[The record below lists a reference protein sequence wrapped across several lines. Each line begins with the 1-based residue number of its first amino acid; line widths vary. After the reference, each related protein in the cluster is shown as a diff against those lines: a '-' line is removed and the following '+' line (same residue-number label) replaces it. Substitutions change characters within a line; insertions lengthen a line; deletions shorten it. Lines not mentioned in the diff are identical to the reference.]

1 MNTSTRPYIDFAFLD
16 SGTGG
21 IPYMLELKE
30 KSPQSRC
37 IYLGDTLH
45 FPYGE
50 KSSEQILSCASSA
63 VKLIVEKWNP
73 RAIVVACNTISVTT
87 LPELRSAFPSLPIVG
102 TVPAIRL
109 AARVTKNKR
118 IGLLATNATVRHPY
132 NQRLVSEFAS
142 DCQVFL
148 RGDPDLVSFIEE
160 KLFTSSMQERMDAVK
175 PAVDFFA
182 QNDCD
187 TIILGCTHFTHIA
200 KDIQAAAGKDVRVVD
215 SREGVAKQ
223 ALRVEQDA
231 GLNIGGQKALD
242 QISSFPDASFFVT
255 SASAAQEEE
264 YKTLCKNFG
273 IPWGGII

>member
-30 KSPQSRC
+30 KSPESRC

-50 KSSEQILSCASSA
+50 KSSGQILACASSA

-87 LPELRSAFPSLPIVG
+87 LPELRTAFPSLPIVG

-118 IGLLATNATVRHPY
+118 IGLL
-132 NQRLVSEFAS
+132 
-142 DCQVFL
+142 
-148 RGDPDLVSFIEE
+148 
-160 KLFTSSMQERMDAVK
+160 
-175 PAVDFFA
+175 
-182 QNDCD
+182 
-187 TIILGCTHFTHIA
+187 
-200 KDIQAAAGKDVRVVD
+200 
-215 SREGVAKQ
+215 
-223 ALRVEQDA
+223 
-231 GLNIGGQKALD
+231 
-242 QISSFPDASFFVT
+242 
-255 SASAAQEEE
+255 
-264 YKTLCKNFG
+264 
-273 IPWGGII
+273 

>member
-37 IYLGDTLH
+37 VYLGDTVH

-50 KSSEQILSCASSA
+50 KSSEEIISCASSS
-63 VKLIVEKWNP
+63 IRQIIEKWKP
-73 RAIVVACNTISVTT
+73 RAIVIACNTISVTS
-87 LPELRSAFPSLPIVG
+87 LPDLRANFPSLPIVG

-109 AARVTKNKR
+109 AAKVTRNKK

-142 DCQVFL
+142 DCQVFS

-160 KLFTSSMQERMDAVK
+160 KLFTSSMQERMAAVK

-215 SREGVAKQ
+215 SRDGVAKQ
-223 ALRVEQDA
+223 ALRVEEAGSGGMESQKSLPQDMA
-231 GLNIGGQKALD
+231 
-242 QISSFPDASFFVT
+242 FFVT
-255 SASAAQEEE
+255 AATPVQEAE

>member
-182 QNDCD
+182 QNGCD

-223 ALRVEQDA
+223 ALRVEQA
-231 GLNIGGQKALD
+231 GSRGMESQKSLPQDMA
-242 QISSFPDASFFVT
+242 FFVT
-255 SASAAQEEE
+255 AATPVQEAE
-264 YKTLCKNFG
+264 YKTLCNNFG

>member
-1 MNTSTRPYIDFAFLD
+1 MNTSTKPYIDFAFLD

-21 IPYMLELKE
+21 IPYMLELKQ

-37 IYLGDTLH
+37 VYLGDTVH

-50 KSSEQILSCASSA
+50 KPSEEIISCASSSI
-63 VKLIVEKWNP
+63 KQIVEKWNP
-73 RAIVVACNTISVTT
+73 RAIVVACNTISVTS
-87 LPELRSAFPSLPIVG
+87 LPDLRAKFPSLPIVG

-132 NQRLVSEFAS
+132 NQMLISEFAS
-142 DCQVFL
+142 DCQVFS
-148 RGDPDLVSFIEE
+148 RGDPQLVSFIEE
-160 KLFTSSMQERMDAVK
+160 KLFTSTSKERFDAVK

-182 QNDCD
+182 QNGCD

-200 KDIQAAAGKDVRVVD
+200 SDIQNVAGPSVRVVD

-223 ALRVEQDA
+223 ALRVEEAGSGSSENIKSLPQDMA
-231 GLNIGGQKALD
+231 
-242 QISSFPDASFFVT
+242 FFVT
-255 SASAAQEEE
+255 AATPVQEAE
-264 YKTLCKNFG
+264 YKTLCKNFN
-273 IPWGGII
+273 IPWGGIL

>member
-63 VKLIVEKWNP
+63 VTLIVEKWNP

-182 QNDCD
+182 QNGCD

-200 KDIQAAAGKDVRVVD
+200 KDIQVAAGKDVRVVD

-223 ALRVEQDA
+223 ALRVEQA
-231 GLNIGGQKALD
+231 GSGGMESQKSLPQDMA
-242 QISSFPDASFFVT
+242 FFVT
-255 SASAAQEEE
+255 AATPLQEAE